1 MATTSQRICDGQS
14 AASLRPQWQPTHGQE
29 CHGCKTYDVH
39 KSQWLTNLPSCIS
52 GRRRCLTYNNEP
64 TSIANSLAQSG
75 VAHAKAAHAA
85 SAFAASPKLKGGGLE
100 ASARDGRVVC
110 SCKAFVTSVLST
122 ITARGS
128 PPPCENQKIPFL
140 LKVLLIIF
148 FLNPSSGWLP
158 GAPWSKRGRGP
169 RPRRRRRR
177 RRRQRRRIF

>member
-122 ITARGS
+122 ITARAMFASSTSLTIKSDGS
-128 PPPCENQKIPFL
+128 ETSNLRGLGRSWTRNLVIY
-140 LKVLLIIF
+140 VVW
-148 FLNPSSGWLP
+148 GVP
-158 GAPWSKRGRGP
+158 GPETS
-169 RPRRRRRR
+169 
-177 RRRQRRRIF
+177 